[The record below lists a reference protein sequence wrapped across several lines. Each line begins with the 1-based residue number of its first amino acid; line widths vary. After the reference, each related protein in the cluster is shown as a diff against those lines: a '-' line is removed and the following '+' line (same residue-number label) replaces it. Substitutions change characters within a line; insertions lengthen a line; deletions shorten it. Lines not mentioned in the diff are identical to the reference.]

1 MSVEV
6 THLPEAHRFEAVV
19 QDQVSAIDYALEGS
33 IMTILHTNVPAELA
47 GLGIAGNLTRVALDT
62 ARANGWEVIP
72 ACSYAAAFIKRHP
85 QYADILA

>member
-6 THLPEAHRFEAVV
+6 THHAETHRFEAIL
-19 QDQVSAIDYALEGS
+19 QGQVAAIDYSLEGG

-47 GLGIAGNLTRVALDT
+47 GHGIAGDLTRVALDT
-62 ARANGWEVIP
+62 ARANNWEVIA